1 MSRKPHLKQPSL
13 LDYFTAPDGCV
24 GEFGWIC
31 GFSAD
36 AAFINQA
43 AENFT
48 TQSAAQRAAAGQISL
63 ALMLDPSQ
71 PALLPTAIP
80 GVAHL
85 PLQDLSRKPF
95 RLLHAKVALLGFRD
109 AATADRHL
117 LRLVVSTG
125 NWTRQTVE
133 ESLDLA
139 WCVDLEVAP
148 DAEDDAVSRAD
159 MCAAQA
165 LFAWLLDLHDTRLL
179 EADTPLSGRESA
191 DRVDQW
197 IAHLKPSRRV
207 RPRLLDTRSR
217 SLLKQIVDG
226 LEREGGVARN
236 HLCMGSGFYEAA
248 TAHKGGTALPTLPHK
263 VVKRLKDY
271 QLLAPRAHVDLY
283 VNPQAC
289 QAIAG
294 AVDQLGQDP
303 DHPIRVR
310 AAAAPAAVFGTDSQR
325 TLHAKFLFS
334 SNRSKTTGACNSA
347 WLYLGSGN
355 LTTAGLL
362 SAASPAA
369 GNLEAGILVF
379 PDGLFWEKGHDPAQ
393 WIQNLL
399 PIGGD
404 VVGDLPALQPG
415 DPWAP
420 PPPQHVAAPI
430 AYLVWTADGR
440 LTRPDP
446 TAGDVEVLDA
456 AGTPCA
462 IAADGYAWSGP
473 APRLVR
479 VRWVVGADTHLAWV
493 PVIDAHGRVAATPLP
508 AIDLDHAWTQLAAFP
523 RLPEEEE
530 GEGEGDPGIL
540 PDDRRDGPDRR
551 TPPTLG
557 TGTAI
562 RQMMML
568 IEQIAARQTD
578 VEAGD
583 WTRWCN
589 RLEQSLFQAR
599 QCPAVACFVQM
610 QLNPLSPLRAAAF
623 RPVFA
628 EDDTTAAGRHYEQ
641 TLCRIALAW
650 GTHDYTALEGTQ

>member
-1 MSRKPHLKQPSL
+1 MSRAPGLQLPSL
-13 LDYFTAPDGCV
+13 LDHFTAPEGFV

-36 AAFINQA
+36 AGFINQA
-43 AENFT
+43 AERFT
-48 TQSAAQRAAAGQISL
+48 TYAAAQRAAAGQIRL

-71 PALLPTAIP
+71 PVLLPTVVP

-109 AATADRHL
+109 AATAGRHH

-125 NWTRQTVE
+125 NWTRQTLE

-139 WCVDLEVAP
+139 WRVDLEVAP
-148 DAEDDAVSRAD
+148 DVADDAVSRAD
-159 MCAAQA
+159 MMAAQG

-179 EADTPLSGRESA
+179 EADTPLSGRDAA
-191 DRVDQW
+191 DHVDQW
-197 IAHLKPSRRV
+197 IARCNRAPRA

-217 SLLKQIVDG
+217 SLLDQIIAG
-226 LEREGGVARN
+226 LKREGGVARS

-248 TAHKGGTALPTLPHK
+248 TVRKGGTGTPVLPHK
-263 VVKRLKDY
+263 IVKRLKAS
-271 QLLAPRAHVDLY
+271 QALSPRARVDLY

-294 AVDQLGQDP
+294 AVDHLRLDA
-303 DHPIRVR
+303 DHPIHVR
-310 AAAAPAAVFGTDSQR
+310 AAAAPAAVFGAGHER

-334 SNRSKTTGACNSA
+334 SNRSTTTGACNSA

-362 SAASPAA
+362 NAASQAG
-369 GNLEAGILVF
+369 GNLEAGILEF
-379 PDGLFWEKGHDPAQ
+379 PEGLSWKKSADPSR
-393 WIQNLL
+393 WIENLL
-399 PIGGD
+399 PIGGNTLD
-404 VVGDLPALQPG
+404 DLPSLQPG

-446 TAGDVEVLDA
+446 TAGDVEVLDE

-462 IAADGYAWSGP
+462 ITADGYTWSGP

-479 VRWVVGADTHLAWV
+479 VRWVAGAEARLAWV

-523 RLPEEEE
+523 GLPDEEE
-530 GEGEGDPGIL
+530 GEGEGDPGIF
-540 PDDRRDGPDRR
+540 PDDRHTGPKRR
-551 TPPTLG
+551 TPRNLTP
-557 TGTAI
+557 GTAI

-568 IEQIAARQTD
+568 IEQIAAQQTAVD
-578 VEAGD
+578 AVD
-583 WTRWCN
+583 WTAWCN

-599 QCPAVACFVQM
+599 QCPAVTCFVQM
-610 QLNPLSPLRAAAF
+610 QLNPLSPLRAPAF
-623 RPVFA
+623 RPDFA
-628 EDDTTAAGRHYEQ
+628 EDAGTAAGRHYEQ
-641 TLCRIALAW
+641 TLRRIELAW
-650 GTHDYTALEGTQ
+650 ETHDYAPLEGRQ